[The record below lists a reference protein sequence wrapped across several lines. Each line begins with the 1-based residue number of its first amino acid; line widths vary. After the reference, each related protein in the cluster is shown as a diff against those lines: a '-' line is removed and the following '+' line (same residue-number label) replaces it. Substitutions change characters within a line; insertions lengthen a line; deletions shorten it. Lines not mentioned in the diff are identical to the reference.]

1 VRARARARARGVGC
15 GVWCKR
21 KLAEARHD
29 TQGLAVLELL
39 SFDVPLLY
47 SLVIGG
53 FQRGVGRAAAVHAA
67 VCGYVIC
74 VRAQCPDPLSRFED
88 CSSKWH
94 RMPAVGQPLA
104 NIGQYPMPAVG
115 QYRRGPIP
123 ANTSVVGLYQP
134 RPA

>member
-1 VRARARARARGVGC
+1 MSSTCRYFCLVLDPHMRAQGHTQHCLYMLCVCMCVCMCVCACVRVCVHVCMCARACFCVCGLCICVCVCACVRAWC

-67 VCGYVIC
+67 VCVD
-74 VRAQCPDPLSRFED
+74 V
-88 CSSKWH
+88 
-94 RMPAVGQPLA
+94 
-104 NIGQYPMPAVG
+104 
-115 QYRRGPIP
+115 
-123 ANTSVVGLYQP
+123 
-134 RPA
+134 